1 MKRYARFFLYLK
13 PCIWALVAAVFF
25 GVVFGASS
33 GLGMPV
39 IFDKVLRNIF
49 LDQTQNGNRGV
60 WYVLGI
66 ASLLPIVF
74 IIRAVSGYLSSYLMT
89 YTSLEVLRRIKREVF
104 AKVQDSPVAFFDK
117 FTTGDL
123 LTRLNGD
130 SAAIQ
135 NVLLNIASEF
145 VRQSLQFVGAVV
157 FLVFLSIKNGEI
169 AFLLV
174 FFVAAPF
181 CVIPVQLVRKKLKAA
196 SKKMQVEMGAVAQVF
211 NENLDAVHEVR
222 LFNLQNAEKEKFRK
236 HIEAFQNFALR
247 IARYELFQQPFME
260 VLASI
265 MVAVTFAYAYL
276 TGIDFPTFASIG
288 AALYLTIDP
297 IKRIVRMWS
306 DFVKSVPL
314 FDRLLEILDYVSTV
328 PEPANPKKLE
338 RVCGDVAF
346 ENVSFSYKDKT
357 VLENISV
364 EIPAGTSCA
373 LVGESGA
380 GKSTFVKLVMR
391 LYDPDSGAI
400 TLDGVNL
407 KDIGVSD
414 LRSKIGSVPQYPVLF
429 NDTVY
434 NNILLA
440 RPGATRAEV
449 EDAARRAFAHD
460 FIVNLENGYDT
471 IVGERG
477 DRLSG
482 GQKQRIAIARVLL
495 KNPPIIIFDEAT
507 SALDAASEAFI
518 QKAMD
523 SLMVDRTMFVIAHR
537 FSTIKNV
544 KKIIVFHKGHIAG
557 FGSHAELMQ
566 SCPLYKELYEKQEL
580 KSI

>member
-1 MKRYARFFLYLK
+1 
-13 PCIWALVAAVFF
+13 
-25 GVVFGASS
+25 
-33 GLGMPV
+33 MPV

-222 LFNLQNAEKEKFRK
+222 LFNLQNAEKDKFRK
-236 HIEAFQNFALR
+236 HIEAFQNFALQ

-328 PEPANPKKLE
+328 PEPENPKKLE

-357 VLENISV
+357 VLENINV

-407 KDIGVSD
+407 KDVGVSD

-440 RPGATRAEV
+440 RPEATRAEV

-566 SCPLYKELYEKQEL
+566 TCPLYKELYEKQEL
-580 KSI
+580 KSF